1 MFNSKFAFKMQVTDN
16 NIGELFIYDSVEPDR
31 KNWEGDIIASETD
44 ANRIR
49 EKLDAMDNISELKVY
64 ISSNGGDVKTGLAI
78 YSMLKRK
85 NCKKTAY
92 IDGFAF
98 SIASVIPMA
107 CDEIIMYPTSL
118 LMIHNA
124 SACCYGNAEEHRKFA
139 DDLDTISASAVTAY
153 LDKAGDKLDRDT
165 LNELLNKES
174 YLSADECLKYG
185 LCDRIES
192 IQASRGTQ
200 GTDSNMYDDVMILMN
215 RIIADQNR
223 KASDP
228 KKASDALYALISKL
242 SANASKDEGVK
253 NEVKDKEEHTPEP
266 DASKNPEDDKSADIT
281 VTDKADMLASAFLN
295 SFFR

>member
-1 MFNSKFAFKMQVTDN
+1 MFDSKFAFKMQLLDN
-16 NIGELFIYDSVEPDR
+16 GIGELFIYDSITPDR
-31 KNWEGDIIASETD
+31 KNYDGDVIASDTD

-49 EKLDAMDNISELKVY
+49 EKLDALGDISELKIY

-118 LMIHNA
+118 MMIHNA
-124 SACCYGNAEEHRKFA
+124 TACCFGNAEEHRKFA

-153 LDKAGDKLDRDT
+153 LDKAGDKLDRET
-165 LNELLNKES
+165 LNKLLNAET

-185 LCDRIES
+185 LCDRIDS
-192 IQASRGTQ
+192 IQNVGNTPQAGMHSDLMLQMKKCMSDGKMEELKAFLEKLNSARG
-200 GTDSNMYDDVMILMN
+200 
-215 RIIADQNR
+215 
-223 KASDP
+223 
-228 KKASDALYALISKL
+228 
-242 SANASKDEGVK
+242 KDEAEG
-253 NEVKDKEEHTPEP
+253 KDEKSEPKEEPKP
-266 DASKNPEDDKSADIT
+266 DDNGKNAELT
-281 VTDKADMLASAFLN
+281 VTDKADMLVSAFVN
-295 SFFR
+295 GFFN